1 MESLD
6 GATKL
11 SLPMLIECNNILEDR
26 DEIPTP
32 EVTQYHSH
40 LKPIAQSIPPLNPEA
55 EILLLLGRDIL

>member
-1 MESLD
+1 
-6 GATKL
+6 
-11 SLPMLIECNNILEDR
+11 MLIECNNILEDR